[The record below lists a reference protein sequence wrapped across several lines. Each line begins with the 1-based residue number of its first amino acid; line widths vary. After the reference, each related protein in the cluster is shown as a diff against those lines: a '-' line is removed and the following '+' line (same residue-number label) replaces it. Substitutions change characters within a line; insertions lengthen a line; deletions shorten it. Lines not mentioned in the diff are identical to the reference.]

1 MLESPAELEPQGA
14 LTPQQFDREKGLVR
28 RTWKDCGREN

>member
-14 LTPQQFDREKGLVR
+14 LTPPALDREKGLVR